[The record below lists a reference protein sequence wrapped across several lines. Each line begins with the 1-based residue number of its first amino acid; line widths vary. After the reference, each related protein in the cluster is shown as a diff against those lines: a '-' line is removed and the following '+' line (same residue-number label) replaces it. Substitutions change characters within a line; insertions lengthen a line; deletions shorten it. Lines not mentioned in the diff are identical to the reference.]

1 MKKKFIFI
9 VFIFFC
15 SIDSIAQD
23 AFVPLSASFITKIP
37 FIQLNGGIVIIRST
51 IDDSKDTLNFILD
64 TGSGGISLD
73 SSTVEELQLTKENSD
88 KTIKGIAGI
97 KKVPYTNNHSLNFTG
112 LKVDSLNFHINN
124 YDLLTSVYGVKID
137 GIIGYSFL
145 SRYIVA
151 INYDR
156 QELEIFSP
164 GLFKYPK
171 GGYMMKPFFSS
182 LVLSVFQVADAK
194 SIMSR
199 FIFDTGAGLC
209 FLFNEDFLDD
219 SSLLKKKKKKFI
231 TQAEGFGGKK
241 EMELTVIKSVS
252 VGPYKFRKVPV
263 FIFKDAYNIT
273 SYPQSCGLIGN
284 DLLKRFNAILNYP
297 EQTFY
302 LKPNNKFSENFDFSY
317 TGLGVY
323 LIDNVIQVVDIIK
336 DSPGDKAGFKI
347 GDIVLGID
355 NDFSNNIQSY
365 KIALQNAGAR
375 LKVFI
380 SRNKQPMSLK
390 LKVQNILRG

>member
-1 MKKKFIFI
+1 LCYYVETTAQQSI
-9 VFIFFC
+9 VQNT
-15 SIDSIAQD
+15 AT
-23 AFVPLSASFITKIP
+23 FITKFP
-37 FIQLNGGIVIIRST
+37 FIQLNGGIIIVRCT
-51 IDDSKDTLNFILD
+51 IDNSKDSLNFILD

-73 SSTVEELQLTKENSD
+73 SSTVDELQLVKQ
-88 KTIKGIAGI
+88 KTNRTIRGIAGI
-97 KKVPYTNNHSLNFTG
+97 KTVAFTNNHSLHFIG

-124 YDLLTSVYGVKID
+124 YDLLSSVYGVRID

-151 INYDR
+151 INYDK

-164 GLFKYPK
+164 SLFKYPK
-171 GGYMMKPFFSS
+171 GGYIMKPFFNS
-182 LVLSVFQVADAK
+182 LILSVFQVEDAR

-219 SSLLKKKKKKFI
+219 SSFLRKKKKKFI

-263 FIFKDAYNIT
+263 FIFKDAYNVT

-284 DLLKRFNAILNYP
+284 DLLKRFNVILNYP
-297 EQTFY
+297 EQTIY

-323 LIDNVIQVVDIIK
+323 LIDSVIQVVDIIK
-336 DSPGDKAGFKI
+336 DSPGDKAGFKN
-347 GDIVLGID
+347 GDILIGID

-365 KIALQNAGAR
+365 KTALQNAGAR
-375 LKVFI
+375 LKVSI
-380 SRNKQPMSLK
+380 IRNHQPMSLK
-390 LKVQNILRG
+390 LKVQNILRN

>member
-1 MKKKFIFI
+1 
-9 VFIFFC
+9 
-15 SIDSIAQD
+15 
-23 AFVPLSASFITKIP
+23 
-37 FIQLNGGIVIIRST
+37 
-51 IDDSKDTLNFILD
+51 
-64 TGSGGISLD
+64 
-73 SSTVEELQLTKENSD
+73 
-88 KTIKGIAGI
+88 
-97 KKVPYTNNHSLNFTG
+97 
-112 LKVDSLNFHINN
+112 
-124 YDLLTSVYGVKID
+124 
-137 GIIGYSFL
+137 
-145 SRYIVA
+145 
-151 INYDR
+151 
-156 QELEIFSP
+156 
-164 GLFKYPK
+164 
-171 GGYMMKPFFSS
+171 
-182 LVLSVFQVADAK
+182 
-194 SIMSR
+194 MSR

>member
-1 MKKKFIFI
+1 MKKNFVFI
-9 VFIFFC
+9 VITFFC
-15 SIDSIAQD
+15 CLDSTAQETS
-23 AFVPLSASFITKIP
+23 VQSAATFITKIP
-37 FIQLNGGIVIIRST
+37 FIQLNGGIILVRST

-124 YDLLTSVYGVKID
+124 YNLLTSVYGVKID

-156 QELEIFSP
+156 QELEIFLP
-164 GLFKYPK
+164 GLFRYPK

-336 DSPGDKAGFKI
+336 DSPGDKAGFKN
-347 GDIVLGID
+347 GDILIGID

-365 KIALQNAGAR
+365 KTALQNAGKR

-380 SRNKQPMSLK
+380 IRNHKPMSLK

>member
-1 MKKKFIFI
+1 MKKNFLFILL
-9 VFIFFC
+9 IFFSC
-15 SIDSIAQD
+15 PDSTAQE
-23 AFVPLSASFITKIP
+23 AFVLPSATFITKIP
-37 FIQLNGGIVIIRST
+37 FVQLNGGIVVIRST
-51 IDDSKDTLNFILD
+51 LDNLKDTLNFILD

-73 SSTVEELQLTKENSD
+73 SATVDKLHLTKVNSD
-88 KTIKGIAGI
+88 KTIRGIAGI
-97 KKVPYTNNHSLNFTG
+97 KTVAFANNHSLNFTG

-124 YDLLTSVYGVKID
+124 YDLLTSVYGVRID

-145 SRYIVA
+145 SRYIVV
-151 INYDR
+151 INYDM
-156 QELEIFSP
+156 QELEIYSP
-164 GLFKYPK
+164 GMFKYPK
-171 GGYMMKPFFSS
+171 GGYIMKPVFNS
-182 LVLSVFQVADAK
+182 LVLSVFQVEDAK

-219 SSLLKKKKKKFI
+219 SSFLKKKKKKFI

-241 EMELTVIKSVS
+241 EMELTVIKSVKI
-252 VGPYKFRKVPV
+252 GPYKFRKVPV

-284 DLLKRFNAILNYP
+284 DLLKRFNVILNYP
-297 EQTFY
+297 EQTIY
-302 LKPNNKFSENFDFSY
+302 LKPNNKFSENFDYSY
-317 TGLGVY
+317 TGLGIY

-336 DSPGDKAGFKI
+336 HSPGDKAGFKN
-347 GDIVLGID
+347 GDILIGID

-365 KIALQNAGAR
+365 KTALQNAGTR

-380 SRNKQPMSLK
+380 IRNHQPMSLK

>member
-1 MKKKFIFI
+1 MKKNFVFI
-9 VFIFFC
+9 VITFFC
-15 SIDSIAQD
+15 CLDSTAQETS
-23 AFVPLSASFITKIP
+23 VQSAATFITKIP
-37 FIQLNGGIVIIRST
+37 FIQLNGGIILVRST

-156 QELEIFSP
+156 QELEIFLP
-164 GLFKYPK
+164 GLFRYPK
-171 GGYMMKPFFSS
+171 GGYMMKPFFNS

-336 DSPGDKAGFKI
+336 DSPGDKAGFKN
-347 GDIVLGID
+347 GDILIGID

-365 KIALQNAGAR
+365 KTALQNAGKR

-380 SRNKQPMSLK
+380 IRNHKPMSLK

>member
-1 MKKKFIFI
+1 MKKNFVFI
-9 VFIFFC
+9 VITFFC
-15 SIDSIAQD
+15 CLDSTAQETS
-23 AFVPLSASFITKIP
+23 VQSAATFITKIP
-37 FIQLNGGIVIIRST
+37 FIQLNGGIILVRST

-156 QELEIFSP
+156 QELEIFLP
-164 GLFKYPK
+164 GLFRYPK

-336 DSPGDKAGFKI
+336 DSPGDKAGFKN
-347 GDIVLGID
+347 GDILIGID

-365 KIALQNAGAR
+365 KTALQNAGKR

-380 SRNKQPMSLK
+380 IRNHKPMSLK